1 MSQPTEPTVAISL
14 TVKRAAD
21 ALDFYVKAFGAVEL
35 FRMPTPDGGVAHA
48 EFMLDN
54 TPMCISD
61 ESPCWHAA
69 AMPEG
74 VSASCLFS
82 IATDDCDQSFARA
95 VAAGGAPLL
104 APEDQFWGKRTAM
117 VRDPFGYRWS
127 FRQHLEDVSPEEMKK
142 RAEAFMAANQG

>member
-1 MSQPTEPTVAISL
+1 MSQISEPTVAISL

-54 TPMCISD
+54 THMNISD
-61 ESPCWHAA
+61 ESPCWHAV

-74 VSASCLFS
+74 TSASCLFS
-82 IATDDCDQSFARA
+82 IATDDCDKSFARA
-95 VAAGGAPLL
+95 VGAGGAPLI

-142 RAEAFMAANQG
+142 RAEAFMANNQG